1 MTTQPKLTL
10 LLEFIFTFIFS
21 HLLLLKTTTYSSAI
35 TTITHHYIS
44 PLSSLTNHI
53 NHRPQYYPLIQS
65 NKHINYKTP
74 NTPQILVHGRLLND
88 ESNTNITTP
97 INYLQHYHQT
107 HNTPITIKSTIT
119 TPSTYG
125 PITSITS
132 ITTSYNQL
140 LHIPNTISYGPF
152 TSTNQITCIN
162 SHVSI
167 IN

>member
-21 HLLLLKTTTYSSAI
+21 QLLLLKTTTYSSAI

-44 PLSSLTNHI
+44 PLSILTNHI

-74 NTPQILVHGRLLND
+74 YTPQILVHGRLLND

-97 INYLQHYHQT
+97 YKTDNIILPPNITTPIKYLQHYHQT
-107 HNTPITIKSTIT
+107 HHTPITIKS
-119 TPSTYG
+119 
-125 PITSITS
+125 
-132 ITTSYNQL
+132 
-140 LHIPNTISYGPF
+140 
-152 TSTNQITCIN
+152 
-162 SHVSI
+162 
-167 IN
+167 